1 MYHYAGTM
9 SSPAPAI
16 HDPAHWD
23 SVSTNYAAEA
33 DRMTGRYAQAAWE
46 LAALPKGA
54 RVLDVATGAGALLV
68 AALRDG
74 ADATGIDF
82 SPSMVAIA
90 QSRAAEI
97 TPGQRALVM
106 DGQRLDFPAASFD
119 AAFSIFG
126 VFMFPDPAA
135 GFAEMARVLRP
146 DGLAVVSVWENAGG
160 AGPAQ
165 LFARAAQRLFPD
177 QPVPLPMARLF
188 NAPEL
193 LDAAFVE
200 AGLQPEAV
208 HRVSYTWPAP
218 PVDWFREHAK
228 LAYGWSPVWQLLD
241 EAQRTAFAEE
251 AAALAADLPP
261 EGISSTALVGIA
273 RKAG

>member
-1 MYHYAGTM
+1 MP
-9 SSPAPAI
+9 SKAPAI

-46 LAALPKGA
+46 LAALPPGA

-68 AALRDG
+68 SALRDR
-74 ADATGIDF
+74 ADAIGIDF
-82 SPSMVAIA
+82 SPGMIEIA
-90 QSRAAEI
+90 QARAAEI

-106 DGQRLDFPAASFD
+106 DGQQLDFPPDSFD

-135 GFAEMARVLRP
+135 GFAEMARVLRS
-146 DGLAVVSVWENAGG
+146 DGLAVVAVWENAGG

-165 LFARAAQRLFPD
+165 LFAQAAQRLFPD

-188 NAPEL
+188 NSPEL

-200 AGLQPEAV
+200 ACLRPEAV
-208 HRVSYTWPAP
+208 HRVTYPWPAP
-218 PVDWFREHAK
+218 PADWFREHAK
-228 LAYGWSPVWQLLD
+228 LAYGWSPVWKMLD
-241 EAQRTAFAEE
+241 DAQRTAFAEE

-273 RKAG
+273 RKAGID

>member
-1 MYHYAGTM
+1 
-9 SSPAPAI
+9 
-16 HDPAHWD
+16 
-23 SVSTNYAAEA
+23 
-33 DRMTGRYAQAAWE
+33 MTGRYAQAAWE

-54 RVLDVATGAGALLV
+54 RILDVATGAGALLV

-74 ADATGIDF
+74 ADAVGIDF
-82 SPSMVAIA
+82 SRGMVEIA
-90 QSRAAEI
+90 QARAAKV

-106 DGQRLDFPAASFD
+106 DGQRLDFPSDRFD

-126 VFMFPDPAA
+126 VFMFSEPAA

-165 LFARAAQRLFPD
+165 LFAQAAQRLFPD

-200 AGLQPEAV
+200 AGLKPVAV
-208 HRVSYTWPAP
+208 HSVSYAWPAP
-218 PVDWFREHAK
+218 PVDWFRDHAK

-241 EAQRTAFAEE
+241 EAQRSAFAKE

-261 EGISSTALVGIA
+261 EGITSTALVGMA
-273 RKAG
+273 RKPD

>member
-1 MYHYAGTM
+1 MPGK
-9 SSPAPAI
+9 APAI

-68 AALRDG
+68 AALRNG
-74 ADATGIDF
+74 ADAVGIDF
-82 SPSMVAIA
+82 SPGMVEIA
-90 QSRAAEI
+90 QARAAEI
-97 TPGQRALVM
+97 SPGQRALVM
-106 DGQRLDFPAASFD
+106 DGQRLDFPSDSFD

-146 DGLAVVSVWENAGG
+146 DGLAVMAVWENTGG
-160 AGPAQ
+160 AGPGQ
-165 LFARAAQRLFPD
+165 LFAQVAQRLFPD
-177 QPVPLPMARLF
+177 RPIPLPVTQLF
-188 NAPEL
+188 NTPEL
-193 LDAAFVE
+193 LDAAFTEV
-200 AGLQPEAV
+200 GLRPEAV

-261 EGISSTALVGIA
+261 EGITSTALVGMA
-273 RKAG
+273 RKPG

>member
-1 MYHYAGTM
+1 M
-9 SSPAPAI
+9 SAKAPAI

-33 DRMTGRYAQAAWE
+33 DRMTGRYAQAAWD
-46 LAALPKGA
+46 LAALPSGA

-68 AALRDG
+68 SALRGG
-74 ADATGIDF
+74 ADAVGIDF
-82 SPSMVAIA
+82 SPGMVEIA
-90 QSRAAEI
+90 RKRAAEI
-97 TPGQRALVM
+97 AAGDRALVM
-106 DGQRLDFPAASFD
+106 DGQNLDFPVDSFD

-146 DGLAVVSVWENAGG
+146 DGLAVVAVWENASG

-165 LFARAAQRLFPD
+165 LFAKAAQRLLPD
-177 QPVPLPMARLF
+177 QPIPLPVSRLF
-188 NAPEL
+188 NTPEL
-193 LDAAFVE
+193 LNAAFVE
-200 AGLQPEAV
+200 AGLRPEAV
-208 HRVSYTWPAP
+208 HRVDYAWPAP
-218 PVDWFREHAK
+218 PVDWFRDHAK

-241 EAQRTAFAEE
+241 DAQRVAFAEE

-261 EGISSTALVGIA
+261 EGITSTALVGMA
-273 RKAG
+273 RKPG